1 MSGKNIFCVFW
12 KEGGKTYVMLY
23 LFDEQQ
29 FSVSESEVGE
39 YVQIYCELLSVLS
52 PVIYKER

>member
-1 MSGKNIFCVFW
+1 M
-12 KEGGKTYVMLY
+12 MLY